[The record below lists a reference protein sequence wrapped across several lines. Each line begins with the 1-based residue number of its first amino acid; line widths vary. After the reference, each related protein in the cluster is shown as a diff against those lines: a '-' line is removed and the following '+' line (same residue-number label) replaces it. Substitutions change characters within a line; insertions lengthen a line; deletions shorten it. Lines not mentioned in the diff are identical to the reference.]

1 MKKQR
6 TVCTTLL
13 FPELIR
19 ATGIRMTRLRAES
32 VGEFIIWA
40 KKNTC
45 DHWTY
50 IPRRA
55 VLTTDYEEPAVLFY
69 YVGFANE
76 SDRLMASLHFKMDT
90 HCHVMW
96 PEMEE
101 AVLYLFDEDK

>member
-6 TVCTTLL
+6 TVINSPL
-13 FPELIR
+13 FPELIQ
-19 ATGIRMTRLRAES
+19 ATGIKMTRLRADS
-32 VGEFIIWA
+32 VGEFLIWA
-40 KKNTC
+40 KKNTS
-45 DHWTY
+45 DHWAY

-55 VLTTDYEEPAVLFY
+55 VLTTDYEESVVPFY

-90 HCHVMW
+90 HCQVMW
-96 PEMEE
+96 SEMEE